1 MIRTKQQADQDLQL
15 YHQALLKSEQ
25 NMAENTT
32 QRDSSMNDYGFTPLL
47 IEIKRIFPRFP
58 KLAIALTLTIGLPI
72 LLLGTEIIISYTFSP
87 LLCHYPTLLFAALTS
102 PILVLLSL
110 KFVWRE
116 RYAARFVTSIFL
128 FFTTIIFTQVNSELA
143 ANPTDQFAVQI
154 FYRLFIYSILFLALI
169 CISCYAFPKM
179 PEQALQHENGC
190 TNSDSVN
197 DYSG

>member
-1 MIRTKQQADQDLQL
+1 MIRTKQQEDQDLQL
-15 YHQALLKSEQ
+15 YHQALLESEQ
-25 NMAENTT
+25 TMAENTT

-47 IEIKRIFPRFP
+47 IEVKRIFPRFP
-58 KLAIALTLTIGLPI
+58 KVAIALTLTIGLPI

-87 LLCHYPTLLFAALTS
+87 VLWHYPTLLFAALTS
-102 PILVLLSL
+102 PILVLISL
-110 KFVWRE
+110 KFAWRE

-143 ANPTDQFAVQI
+143 ANPTNQFDVQI
-154 FYRLFIYSILFLALI
+154 FYRLFVYSIVFLALI
-169 CISCYAFPKM
+169 CISCYAFPRM
-179 PEQALQHENGC
+179 PEQALQSENGC